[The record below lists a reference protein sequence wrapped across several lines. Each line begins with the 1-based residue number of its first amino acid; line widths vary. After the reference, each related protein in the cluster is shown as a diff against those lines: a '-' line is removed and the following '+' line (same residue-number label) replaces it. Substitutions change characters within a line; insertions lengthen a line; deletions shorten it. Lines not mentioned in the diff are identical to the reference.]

1 MVDGCGAAAI
11 ASLKNA
17 VTGRWEDLGLRS
29 TQARMP
35 VAQNWGDSH
44 HCPRAV
50 EHTSMIQYFGGLG
63 QW

>member
-1 MVDGCGAAAI
+1 L
-11 ASLKNA
+11 LK
-17 VTGRWEDLGLRS
+17 
-29 TQARMP
+29 
-35 VAQNWGDSH
+35 NWGDSH